1 MKLTVKLIFTTVLI
15 VALAVSI
22 CSYLLLSGSFRSELN
37 MQYEA
42 AMQESTLF
50 SSSMGNMALQTM
62 ANSFQDG
69 AQESVERFL
78 EGGVHLKRYAYQV
91 LTGDGTVL
99 SASTRQTPRLSAADA
114 GTTQVLAQIFRDGE
128 RYTMETVQCIQVAGE
143 DFIIRLFRDV
153 TDIFTARDRN
163 LHLSALAIL
172 GALAVST
179 TITVVVSLFFV
190 SPVRKLSSTT
200 RLMAAGQYTRRAQVH
215 TQDELG
221 ALAQD
226 FNRMADTVEHQ
237 IRQLEDAAQRERDFT
252 ASFAHE
258 IKTPLT
264 SVIGY
269 ADTLRSRELPRAQ
282 QVKAAD
288 YIFSEG
294 KRLETM
300 SHALLDLF
308 ALEKAAPQMQPVDM
322 QELLEAVASRSRMS
336 LAEKGLTLQVTA
348 EPALLQVE
356 PTLLHTLFY
365 NLLDNAR
372 KASPPGSTLELLG
385 QAASIGYRVQ
395 VRDHGRGI
403 PPEAIARLTE
413 PFYMVDKSRSRAEGG
428 AGLGL
433 ALCRR
438 IAQVHG
444 GTLSFE
450 SQEGEGTTVTVEIGG
465 GV

>member
-50 SSSMGNMALQTM
+50 SSAMGNMALQTM

-78 EGGVHLKRYAYQV
+78 QGGVHLKRYAYQV

-99 SASTRQTPRLSAADA
+99 SAS
-114 GTTQVLAQIFRDGE
+114 TQVLAQIFRDGE

-200 RLMAAGQYTRRAQVH
+200 RLMAEGQYTRRAEVH

-322 QELLEAVASRSRMS
+322 QELLEAVAARSRVS
-336 LAEKGLTLQVTA
+336 LAEKGLTIQVTA

-385 QAASIGYRVQ
+385 QAASTGYRVQ

-444 GTLSFE
+444 GTLTFE

>member
-50 SSSMGNMALQTM
+50 SSAMGNMALQTM

-200 RLMAAGQYTRRAQVH
+200 RLMAEGQYTRRAEVH

-269 ADTLRSRELPRAQ
+269 ADTLRSR
-282 QVKAAD
+282 V
-288 YIFSEG
+288 
-294 KRLETM
+294 
-300 SHALLDLF
+300 
-308 ALEKAAPQMQPVDM
+308 
-322 QELLEAVASRSRMS
+322 S
-336 LAEKGLTLQVTA
+336 LAEKGLTIQVTA

>member
-50 SSSMGNMALQTM
+50 SSAMGNMALQTM

-78 EGGVHLKRYAYQV
+78 QGGVHLKRYAYQV

-200 RLMAAGQYTRRAQVH
+200 RLMAAGQYTRRAEVH

-308 ALEKAAPQMQPVDM
+308 ALEKAAPQMQLVDM
-322 QELLEAVASRSRMS
+322 QELLEAVAARSRVS
-336 LAEKGLTLQVTA
+336 LAEKGLTIQVTA
-348 EPALLQVE
+348 EPALLRVE

-372 KASPPGSTLELLG
+372 KASPPGSTLELFG
-385 QAASIGYRVQ
+385 QITATGYRVQ

-438 IAQVHG
+438 IVEVHG

>member
-163 LHLSALAIL
+163 IHLSALAIL

-200 RLMAAGQYTRRAQVH
+200 RLMAAGQYKVH

-322 QELLEAVASRSRMS
+322 QELLEAVAARSRVS

-438 IAQVHG
+438 IAQV
-444 GTLSFE
+444 
-450 SQEGEGTTVTVEIGG
+450 EGTTVTVEIGG